1 MASLKEIFL
10 IYWEFM
16 RIQFLKMLAY
26 RGQYFTGIITYSINI
41 GAYFFL
47 WEAIYQ
53 TKNNVGGFSLQQMIT
68 YTAIGWMTRTFYF
81 NNLDREISEDVKN
94 GRIATELIRPYNY
107 QLVKLS
113 QALGEAVFRLTLFTL
128 PGVVVVFLLF
138 KISLPVNSGSFLLY
152 ILSILG
158 SFFIN
163 SQINFVV
170 GLTAFYTLNSYG
182 VMRTK
187 RVIIDVFSGLLLPLT
202 LFPDWAQNVM
212 KFLPFQG
219 IAYLPNMIYT
229 GKLDGY
235 QAYRALG
242 SQLLWIVIL
251 FIIGQIIWKRAINTL
266 VIQGG

>member
-1 MASLKEIFL
+1 MIKIQELFL

-16 RIQFLKMLAY
+16 RIKFLKMLAY

-41 GAYFFL
+41 GAYYFL
-47 WEAIYQ
+47 WEAIFQ
-53 TKNNVGGFSLQQMIT
+53 TKNIVGGFNLQQMVT

-94 GRIATELIRPYNY
+94 GRVATELIRPYNY
-107 QLVKLS
+107 QLVKLA

-138 KISLPVNSGSFLLY
+138 KISLPISWTAFVLY
-152 ILSILG
+152 LFSILG

-163 SQINFVV
+163 SQINFIV
-170 GLTAFYTLNSYG
+170 GLTAFYTQNSYG

-187 RVIIDVFSGLLLPLT
+187 RVIIDVLSGLLLPLT
-202 LFPDWAQNVM
+202 LFPQWAQNIM
-212 KFLPFQG
+212 KVLPFQG
-219 IAYLPNMIYT
+219 ISYLPNIIYT
-229 GKLDGY
+229 GKILGPK
-235 QAYRALG
+235 ALEAIG
-242 SQLLWIVIL
+242 TQVIWIIIL
-251 FIIGQIIWKRAINTL
+251 FVIGQIIWKRAVKTL